1 MSTEIIG
8 KIQSPEGWNTE
19 DTSVWGGVAGLPE
32 IYRHNQQ
39 LAQGETPVDVSQKNG
54 TSTNLSDEQ
63 TVQTD

>member
-8 KIQSPEGWNTE
+8 KIQSPEGWNPE
-19 DTSVWGGVAGLPE
+19 DASVWGGVIDLSE
-32 IYRHNQQ
+32 IYKRNQR